1 MYNNVYKL
9 KCYESYHIYAGL
21 NLNEGT
27 MCFQVDTEQMESRS
41 NHLFFCLFV
50 FCFQRPAECVSFYVV
65 LKKHLLVKD

>member
-1 MYNNVYKL
+1 MYYNVYKL

-41 NHLFFCLFV
+41 NHLFFLFV
-50 FCFQRPAECVSFYVV
+50 CFLFSEAS
-65 LKKHLLVKD
+65 